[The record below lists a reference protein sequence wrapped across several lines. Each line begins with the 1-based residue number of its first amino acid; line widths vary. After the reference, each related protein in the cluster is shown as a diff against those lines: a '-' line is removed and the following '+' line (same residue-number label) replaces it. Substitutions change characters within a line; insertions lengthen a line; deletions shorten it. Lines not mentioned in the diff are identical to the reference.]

1 WKGEK
6 MKIATMLILA
16 WVATTLVVGGWPRHY
31 GYGTGSSYR
40 EAALERGLAETNELV
55 DRTVKDEEKSK
66 QAKAVVQDIVNEVK
80 QSFKKTSDY
89 HQKLYALNAN
99 YEAAPEQFIKLL
111 DEQYNER
118 MASAIRILGL
128 RFKLK
133 ALLNAQEWKDLTDA
147 MDKARSRYMPKKE
160 GMSGGTP

>member
-1 WKGEK
+1 R
-6 MKIATMLILA
+6 A
-16 WVATTLVVGGWPRHY
+16 VGRGN
-31 GYGTGSSYR
+31 GSGKEGGSGK
-40 EAALERGLAETNELV
+40 AALESGLAERNESV
-55 DRTVKDEEKSK
+55 DRTVKDPEKDK

-111 DEQYNER
+111 DEQNNER
-118 MASAIRILGL
+118 MASATRILGL

-133 ALLNAQEWKDLTDA
+133 ALLTAQEWKDLSDA
-147 MDKARSRYMPKKE
+147 MDKTRSRYMPKKQS
-160 GMSGGTP
+160 M

>member
-1 WKGEK
+1 
-6 MKIATMLILA
+6 MKTTKVVMLAL
-16 WVATTLVVGGWPRHY
+16 VTTTLVVCGCARHH

-40 EAALERGLAETNELV
+40 EAALERGLAETDELV
-55 DRTVKDEEKSK
+55 DRTVKDPEKAK
-66 QAKAVVQDIVNEVK
+66 QAKAIVQDIVNEVK
-80 QSFKKTSDY
+80 QSFKNASDY

-99 YEAAPEQFIKLL
+99 YEAAPEQFVKLL
-111 DEQYNER
+111 DEQNNER

-133 ALLNAQEWKDLTDA
+133 ALLTAQEWKDLTDA